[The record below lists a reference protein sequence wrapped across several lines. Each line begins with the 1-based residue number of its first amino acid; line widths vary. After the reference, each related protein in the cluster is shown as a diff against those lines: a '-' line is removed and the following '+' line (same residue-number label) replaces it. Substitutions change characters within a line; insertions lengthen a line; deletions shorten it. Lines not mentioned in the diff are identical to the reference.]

1 MVQKNIL
8 NKSMLNEVPKEEP
21 IKVKHS
27 KSSIMSEV
35 RKYYGIQHYMGRLE
49 DSLRE
54 TTQRLELV
62 EKKLL
67 SKLLTRESREI
78 FEREVELL
86 REVLDKNRNLLQK
99 LRRENT
105 RTFMVA
111 APLVFACFLLYGL
124 YCLIFNPTA
133 FLTSKVGDVNP

>member
-1 MVQKNIL
+1 
-8 NKSMLNEVPKEEP
+8 
-21 IKVKHS
+21 
-27 KSSIMSEV
+27 
-35 RKYYGIQHYMGRLE
+35 MGRLE

-54 TTQRLELV
+54 TTRRLELV

-133 FLTSKVGDVNP
+133 FLTSKVGDINP